1 VYQVTLSPKEKEK
14 TRVCA
19 HISYRTFLAG
29 MNGKAPV
36 SRKSLGVR
44 VDLVFAQPL
53 PGIGGA
59 YGGSKGGGRIS

>member
-1 VYQVTLSPKEKEK
+1 
-14 TRVCA
+14 
-19 HISYRTFLAG
+19 

-44 VDLVFAQPL
+44 VDVMLAQPP

-59 YGGSKGGGRIS
+59 YGGSKSGGRIS

>member
-1 VYQVTLSPKEKEK
+1 
-14 TRVCA
+14 
-19 HISYRTFLAG
+19 

-44 VDLVFAQPL
+44 VDLVFAQSL

>member
-1 VYQVTLSPKEKEK
+1 M
-14 TRVCA
+14 CN
-19 HISYRTFLAG
+19 ISYRIFSRWRHDSG

-44 VDLVFAQPL
+44 VDVMLAQPP

-59 YGGSKGGGRIS
+59 YGGSKSGGRIS